1 MRKYK
6 LATVV
11 AEVLVEGGVG
21 DDPVEV
27 GLTPH
32 LLEEAPLV
40 HSHRDPSRLVS
51 SIFEGLAGHLGQLD
65 QLASPQG

>member
-27 GLTPH
+27 GLAPH
-32 LLEEAPLV
+32 LLEDAPWGGGARWDPLV
-40 HSHRDPSRLVS
+40 PM
-51 SIFEGLAGHLGQLD
+51 
-65 QLASPQG
+65 